1 MSTMIDVLNSNL
13 WLTLI
18 FVALLGLVVGSF
30 LNVVIY
36 RYPIILKREWKQECH
51 EFLNLP
57 AEENVE
63 PFNLIKPRSRCPQCH
78 APIKAWHNIPVLT
91 YLILGGKC
99 ANCKKSISPIYPFVE
114 ILCAALTVLVFWH
127 FGLTEKAVVATMF
140 TWGLIVLSFID
151 INEQILPD
159 TIVYILLWLGL
170 LSSVF
175 FMFANPNQAI
185 LGAIMGYLLLWAIA
199 HVFKFIRK
207 VDGMGHGDFK
217 MLAMLGAWMGVYN
230 ILNIVIFATIAA
242 LIVGSIMMLNKK
254 LTRQQ
259 PLSFGPFLAIGGW
272 VTLMYGPSLLAL
284 IQKAVR

>member
-1 MSTMIDVLNSNL
+1 MSTIITVLNNNL

-18 FVALLGLVVGSF
+18 FIALLGLIIGSF

-36 RYPIILKREWKQECH
+36 RYPVMLKREWKQECH
-51 EFLNLP
+51 EFLNMP
-57 AEENVE
+57 AEENIE
-63 PFNLIKPRSRCPQCH
+63 PFNLIKPRSRCPQCS
-78 APIKAWHNIPVLT
+78 APIKAWHNIPVIA

-99 ANCKKSISPIYPFVE
+99 ASCKKSISLVYPFVE
-114 ILCAALTVLVFWH
+114 ILCAVLTVLIFWH
-127 FGLTEKAVVATMF
+127 FGLTEKAVVSVVF

-199 HVFKFIRK
+199 NVFKFIRK

-217 MLAMLGAWMGVYN
+217 MLAMLGAWVGVYN
-230 ILNIVIFATIAA
+230 ILNIVILATVAA
-242 LIVGSIMMLNKK
+242 LIVGGIMMLSKK

-272 VTLMYGPSLLAL
+272 VTLMYGPSVLTL